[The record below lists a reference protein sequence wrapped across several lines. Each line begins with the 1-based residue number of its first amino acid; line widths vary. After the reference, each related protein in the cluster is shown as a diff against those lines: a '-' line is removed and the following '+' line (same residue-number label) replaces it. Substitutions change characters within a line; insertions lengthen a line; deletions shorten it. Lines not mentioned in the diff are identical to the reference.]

1 MRARPSKRL
10 LLICLLAFGL
20 FPRGAQADPPL
31 LYAVRP
37 GDALSLIAQR
47 FGITVDELRTWNGLE
62 GDRILV
68 GQELRIAPEGAPD
81 TPTTTEATR
90 EPGGTADT
98 PAAATTAATSVS
110 PSESPASADD
120 APPQTDPSERRRPA
134 RPRPSGVTYQVRPG
148 DTLSGIAVRL
158 GVDVAT
164 LLEHNDGL
172 DPDRIRVGQRL
183 FVPESRP
190 AIDLEVQRGDSLA
203 RIAARHEVSVAEILR
218 WNPTVRRH
226 GLRAGRTLRLYSNV
240 PLSRSESIGLPY
252 NGSLTHPE
260 PLPQHPLYVVREPSR
275 AFGTLETVRWI
286 RDAFEVVRRLHPD
299 GPRVRIH
306 DLSDADGGAL
316 RDHRSH
322 QSGRDA
328 DIAFF
333 RRHCA
338 QNECGFGNT
347 APAQID
353 VRRQWALF
361 HAWLSAGRV
370 EAIFIDYSLQ
380 QPLYEYAR
388 SQGATPAQLREWFQ
402 YPRGQ
407 NHAFGIVRHF
417 PHHRDHLHVRFVCP
431 DTDHEC
437 RAGWRFAHA
446 H

>member
-1 MRARPSKRL
+1 MPSRPSKRL
-10 LLICLLAFGL
+10 LLSCLLAIAL
-20 FPRGAQADPPL
+20 LPTWAHADRPL

-37 GDALSLIAQR
+37 GDALSLIAER
-47 FGITVDELRTWNGLE
+47 FGITVAELRTWNGIE

-68 GQELRIAPEGAPD
+68 GQELRLAPEGA
-81 TPTTTEATR
+81 TPPTAPSAESTTPPSSE
-90 EPGGTADT
+90 
-98 PAAATTAATSVS
+98 AATAT
-110 PSESPASADD
+110 ESPAP
-120 APPQTDPSERRRPA
+120 APSPAAEPVVAAPERSRAA
-134 RPRPSGVTYQVRPG
+134 RPQPNGVSYQVRPG

-158 GVDVAT
+158 GVEVSV

-172 DPDRIRVGQRL
+172 DPNRIRAGQRI
-183 FVPESRP
+183 FVPEARP
-190 AIDLEVQRGDSLA
+190 AVDLEVQRGDSLA

-218 WNPTVRRH
+218 WNPAVRRH
-226 GLRAGRTLRLYSNV
+226 GLRAGRTIRLYTNV
-240 PLSRSESIGLPY
+240 PLSRSESVGLPY
-252 NGSLTHPE
+252 NGSLINPE
-260 PLPQHPLYVVREPSR
+260 PLPDHPLYVVREASR

-286 RDAFEVVRRLHPD
+286 RDAFEVVRRQHPA

-306 DLSDADGGAL
+306 DLSDSDGGAL

-347 APAQID
+347 TPAQLD

-361 HAWLSAGRV
+361 HAWLVSGRV

-388 SQGATPAQLREWFQ
+388 SQGATPAQLRDWFQ

-407 NHAFGIVRHF
+407 NHAFGIIRHF

-431 DTDHEC
+431 DTDREC

>member
-1 MRARPSKRL
+1 LATALLPTWARADR
-10 LLICLLAFGL
+10 
-20 FPRGAQADPPL
+20 PL

-47 FGITVDELRTWNGLE
+47 FGLSVDELRTWNGIE

-68 GQELRIAPEGAPD
+68 GQELRLAPEGA
-81 TPTTTEATR
+81 AA
-90 EPGGTADT
+90 PGGT
-98 PAAATTAATSVS
+98 S
-110 PSESPASADD
+110 D
-120 APPQTDPSERRRPA
+120 APPPSSESASSEESPVPAPSATDAPADADAPSAEASRASEPSARRRGA
-134 RPRPSGVTYQVRPG
+134 RPAPSGVSYQVRSG

-164 LLEHNDGL
+164 LLENNDGL
-172 DPDRIRVGQRL
+172 NPDRIRVGQRIL
-183 FVPESRP
+183 VPEARP
-190 AIDLEVQRGDSLA
+190 AVDFEVQRGDSLA
-203 RIAARHEVSVAEILR
+203 RIAARHEVSVSEILR
-218 WNPTVRRH
+218 WNPTVRRR
-226 GLRAGRTLRLYSNV
+226 GLRAGRTLRLYTNV
-240 PLSRSESIGLPY
+240 PLSRSESVGLPY
-252 NGSLTHPE
+252 NGSLSNPE
-260 PLPQHPLYVVREPSR
+260 PLPSHPLYVVRESSR

-286 RDAFEVVRRLHPD
+286 RDAFEVVRRLYPD

-333 RRHCA
+333 RRQCGGD
-338 QNECGFGNT
+338 ECGFGNT

-361 HAWLSAGRV
+361 HAWLSTNRV

-380 QPLYEYAR
+380 EPLYNYAR

-417 PHHRDHLHVRFVCP
+417 AHHRDHLHVRFVCP
-431 DTDHEC
+431 DTDSEC